1 MSSLFSDPGWRRGGT
16 LLSGET
22 IEVDASGL
30 PIAGRDL
37 VGQVKVFQDVHP
49 STGASLSNRV
59 VYCVAARYTGTAGLT
74 AADAG
79 KVIVFK
85 AAARL
90 SEFDDTSMALADST
104 NLVAGVPYGVLDE
117 YIPSGVTIRQND
129 VVWVVVKGPCAVKKL
144 TGAGNDIPAG
154 AVVEISATDGTVQDG
169 ADIAS
174 LALGHSIESAT
185 TATTATTVRIN
196 LRNDIV

>member
-16 LLSGET
+16 LLRGET
-22 IEVDASGL
+22 IEVDANSL

-49 STGASLSNRV
+49 NTGAMLSNRL
-59 VYCVAARYTGTAGLT
+59 VYCVAARYTGTNGLT

-90 SEFDDTSMALADST
+90 TEFDDTSMGLADST
-104 NLVAGVPYGVLDE
+104 NLVDGVPYGVLDE
-117 YIPSGVTIRQND
+117 YIPSGVTIRRYD
-129 VVWVVVKGPCAVKKL
+129 VVWVVVKGPCAVQKL
-144 TGAGNDIPAG
+144 TGAGNDIRAG
-154 AVVEISATDGTVQDG
+154 ALVEISSTADKVHDG
-169 ADIAS
+169 ADVVG
-174 LALGHSIESAT
+174 LPLGHSIEAAS

>member
-154 AVVEISATDGTVQDG
+154 AVVEISATDGSVQDG

-174 LALGHSIESAT
+174 LALGYSIESAT

>member
-16 LLSGET
+16 LLSGEV
-22 IEVDASGL
+22 IELDANNA

-37 VGQVKVFQDVHP
+37 VGQVKVFQDIHP
-49 STGASLSNRV
+49 ATGAVLSNRL

-79 KVIVFK
+79 KVVVFK

-90 SEFDDTSMALADST
+90 TEFDDTSLALADST
-104 NLVAGVPYGVLDE
+104 NLVDGVPYGVLDE
-117 YIPSGVTIRQND
+117 YIPSGVSIRQND
-129 VVWVVVKGPCAVKKL
+129 VVWVVVKGPVAVQKL

-154 AVVEISATDGTVQDG
+154 AVVEISATDGKVQDG
-169 ADIAS
+169 ADVVG
-174 LALGHSIESAT
+174 LPLGHSIEAST